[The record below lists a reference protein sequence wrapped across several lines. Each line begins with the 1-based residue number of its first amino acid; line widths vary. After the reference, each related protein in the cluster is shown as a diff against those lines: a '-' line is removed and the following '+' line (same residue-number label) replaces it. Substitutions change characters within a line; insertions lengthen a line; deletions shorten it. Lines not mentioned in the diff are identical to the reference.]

1 MKKAKIKLNNFDVD
15 GPFLKA
21 RTNILDFGESMRFMG
36 MVQAT
41 VVEIKT
47 CEEEYE
53 LALFMD
59 DLDLAAKKKKEIDAL
74 TRSLVFAAGL
84 LENESGIDA

>member
-1 MKKAKIKLNNFDVD
+1 MKKAKIKLSQFDVD

-21 RTNILDFGESMRFMG
+21 RERLLNFGESMTFSS

-41 VVEIKT
+41 VEELQK

-53 LALFMD
+53 MAIYMDDAELAL
-59 DLDLAAKKKKEIDAL
+59 KKRRELEAL
-74 TRSLVFAAGL
+74 KRSLVFASNL
-84 LENESGIDA
+84 LEEENGIDA